1 MSKNYIKVTFEAWP
15 CELRNSLLI
24 AMQCNICKY
33 CIVVTVICVKYAW
46 HKDGA
51 VLNIDMIQ
59 QTCVCSTSKIC
70 WFFNDLIHGRE
81 RWVGSIW
88 IVPSDLS
95 ANAQPPENAVNEQ
108 MDRWTDRQTNN
119 NIHKHPWM
127 LSVSH
132 LDTSA
137 CQIVG
142 HFFQALCMQY
152 TNPSPWMVGRTD
164 ERMKWQQYPSASMLA
179 KGKSSGN
186 ICISNSM
193 PFLPSDLSANVQKPE
208 NVVNRPIDGQTDGQT
223 DGQKS
228 GRGALLL
235 GVLLCPPQLGLG
247 GNCDKKWKFK
257 NVEKITSFSDAVTL
271 TFDLRP

>member
-1 MSKNYIKVTFEAWP
+1 MSNFMP
-15 CELRNSLLI
+15 
-24 AMQCNICKY
+24 
-33 CIVVTVICVKYAW
+33 
-46 HKDGA
+46 
-51 VLNIDMIQ
+51 
-59 QTCVCSTSKIC
+59 
-70 WFFNDLIHGRE
+70 F
-81 RWVGSIW
+81 
-88 IVPSDLS
+88 VPSDLS

-108 MDRWTDRQTNN
+108 TDRWTDRQTIN

-193 PFLPSDLSANVQKPE
+193 PFLPSDLSANVQKPK
-208 NVVNRPIDGQTDGQT
+208 NVVNRHIDGQTDGQT
-223 DGQKS
+223 KEWQG
-228 GRGALLL
+228 GTIAGGG
-235 GVLLCPPQLGLG
+235 GVLLWPPQLGLG
-247 GNCDKKWKFK
+247 GKCDKKWKFK
-257 NVEKITSFSDAVTL
+257 NVEKITTFSDAVTL
-271 TFDLRP
+271 TFDLRPWKVKQVRTLSLPMCIPNLRTIHPVVFELSR

>member
-1 MSKNYIKVTFEAWP
+1 MSNFMP
-15 CELRNSLLI
+15 
-24 AMQCNICKY
+24 
-33 CIVVTVICVKYAW
+33 
-46 HKDGA
+46 
-51 VLNIDMIQ
+51 
-59 QTCVCSTSKIC
+59 
-70 WFFNDLIHGRE
+70 F
-81 RWVGSIW
+81 
-88 IVPSDLS
+88 VPSDLS

-108 MDRWTDRQTNN
+108 TDRWTDRQTNN

-193 PFLPSDLSANVQKPE
+193 PFLPSDLSAYVQKPE

-223 DGQKS
+223 DGQKC
-228 GRGALLL
+228 GREALLL
-235 GVLLCPPQLGLG
+235 G
-247 GNCDKKWKFK
+247 GNAMAPSTWFRRKMW
-257 NVEKITSFSDAVTL
+257 
-271 TFDLRP
+271 

>member
-1 MSKNYIKVTFEAWP
+1 MATDIPRIHKWWQQPSPNNDYIMSNFMP
-15 CELRNSLLI
+15 
-24 AMQCNICKY
+24 
-33 CIVVTVICVKYAW
+33 
-46 HKDGA
+46 
-51 VLNIDMIQ
+51 
-59 QTCVCSTSKIC
+59 
-70 WFFNDLIHGRE
+70 F
-81 RWVGSIW
+81 
-88 IVPSDLS
+88 VPSDLS

-108 MDRWTDRQTNN
+108 TDRWTDRQTNN
-119 NIHKHPWM
+119 NIHNHPWM

-228 GRGALLL
+228 GRGYYCW
-235 GVLLCPPQLGLG
+235 GVLLWPPELGLG
-247 GNCDKKWKFK
+247 RKCDKKWKFK

-271 TFDLRP
+271 TFDLRPWKVNQVRTLSLPMCIPNLRTIHPVVFELSH

>member
-1 MSKNYIKVTFEAWP
+1 
-15 CELRNSLLI
+15 
-24 AMQCNICKY
+24 
-33 CIVVTVICVKYAW
+33 
-46 HKDGA
+46 
-51 VLNIDMIQ
+51 
-59 QTCVCSTSKIC
+59 
-70 WFFNDLIHGRE
+70 
-81 RWVGSIW
+81 
-88 IVPSDLS
+88 
-95 ANAQPPENAVNEQ
+95 
-108 MDRWTDRQTNN
+108 
-119 NIHKHPWM
+119 M

-208 NVVNRPIDGQTDGQT
+208 NVVNRPIDGQTDGQM

-228 GRGALLL
+228 GRGVLLW
-235 GVLLCPPQLGLG
+235 GVLLWGVLLWPPQLGLG
-247 GNCDKKWKFK
+247 GKCDKKWKFK

-271 TFDLRP
+271 TFDLRPWKVNQVRTLSLPMCIPNLRTIHPVVFELSR

>member
-1 MSKNYIKVTFEAWP
+1 MSNFMP
-15 CELRNSLLI
+15 
-24 AMQCNICKY
+24 
-33 CIVVTVICVKYAW
+33 
-46 HKDGA
+46 
-51 VLNIDMIQ
+51 
-59 QTCVCSTSKIC
+59 
-70 WFFNDLIHGRE
+70 F
-81 RWVGSIW
+81 
-88 IVPSDLS
+88 VPSDLS

-108 MDRWTDRQTNN
+108 TDRWTDRQTNN

-142 HFFQALCMQY
+142 HFFQALCMHY

-164 ERMKWQQYPSASMLA
+164 ERMKWQQYPSASMLP

-223 DGQKS
+223 KEWQG
-228 GRGALLL
+228 GTIAGGYCYAP
-235 GVLLCPPQLGLG
+235 PPQLGLG
-247 GNCDKKWKFK
+247 GKCDKKWKFK

-271 TFDLRP
+271 IFDLRPWKVNQVRTLSLPMCIPNLRTIHRVVFELSR